1 MLEAKPQ
8 NLIGDK
14 AHDSDPLDAQLCEQG
29 VEMIAPHRSKR
40 KPKTRDGRMQ
50 RRYARRG
57 IVERFVAW
65 LLWKQRLLVR
75 WEHCPANFLGFV
87 QIVT

>member
-29 VEMIAPHRSKR
+29 VEMMAPHRRPPALSS
-40 KPKTRDGRMQ
+40 GR
-50 RRYARRG
+50 
-57 IVERFVAW
+57 V
-65 LLWKQRLLVR
+65 
-75 WEHCPANFLGFV
+75 
-87 QIVT
+87 